1 MKSRLANF
9 SPILLIIVTGFAVFL
24 WIGLFGGA
32 QPVQALPEFTQRTG
46 ESCAACHV
54 NPGGGGPRTMRGLI
68 WSAKGQPDI
77 MLELSGVLLA
87 PGVDDGEELYLIA
100 CASCHGV
107 YGEGMSGLRLESG
120 GLKENKIRSN
130 ILRGRLKS
138 GMPSYEGKFTPKQ
151 LETLITYTVALENGQ
166 AEPVLQTYPL
176 DSPQF
181 QSVPQSA
188 PMLSGGN

>member
-1 MKSRLANF
+1 MKSRQTKYL
-9 SPILLIIVTGFAVFL
+9 PIILIIVIGISIFL

-32 QPVQALPEFTQRTG
+32 QSVHALPEFTQRTG

-54 NPGGGGPRTMRGLI
+54 SPGGGGPRTMVGLL
-68 WSAKGQPDI
+68 WAAKGQPDT
-77 MLELSGVLLA
+77 MPELPGVLIA

-107 YGEGMSGLRLESG
+107 YGEGMFGLRLASG

-138 GMPSYEGKFTPKQ
+138 GMPSYEGKFTSKQ
-151 LETLITYTVALENGQ
+151 LETLIAYTVALENGQ

-176 DSPQF
+176 DSPHF
-181 QSVPQSA
+181 QGAPQSP